1 MKLDDLR
8 AYGADVEEGL
18 ARCMNNES
26 FYLRMVG
33 LAKVE
38 KNIDVLY
45 AAADAGDVQ
54 GMFAAAHAL
63 KGVMGNL
70 ALTPLF
76 APASELTELLRGK
89 TEVDDETL
97 AAALNLAAS
106 IRTAHEALLAIE

>member
-1 MKLDDLR
+1 MTLDDLR
-8 AYGADVEEGL
+8 AYGADVDEGL
-18 ARCMNNES
+18 ARCMNNEA

-33 LAKVE
+33 MAKAE
-38 KNIDVLY
+38 KNFDALY

-76 APASELTELLRGK
+76 APSSELTELLRGK
-89 TEVDDETL
+89 TEPDDELL
-97 AAALNLAAS
+97 AAALSLVAS
-106 IRTAHEALLAIE
+106 VRTAQDALLALA